1 MGYASSANKQ
11 ITNASLPIQGSQLPP
26 HFNISSVFRACSAFS
41 DEVEKGTRTHFKIAI
56 VLAQR
61 LILFC
66 HSLLIIVACP
76 ATTSTHCIRYTMID
90 KVSKPIMTRMHRQR
104 EGGFFHWHEQAQRR
118 RAPWLLWRST
128 VPNSSQHISN

>member
-56 VLAQR
+56 VLEVDP
-61 LILFC
+61 IL
-66 HSLLIIVACP
+66 SLVADYSCVSSYHKYP
-76 ATTSTHCIRYTMID
+76 LYTIYND
-90 KVSKPIMTRMHRQR
+90 
-104 EGGFFHWHEQAQRR
+104 
-118 RAPWLLWRST
+118 
-128 VPNSSQHISN
+128 